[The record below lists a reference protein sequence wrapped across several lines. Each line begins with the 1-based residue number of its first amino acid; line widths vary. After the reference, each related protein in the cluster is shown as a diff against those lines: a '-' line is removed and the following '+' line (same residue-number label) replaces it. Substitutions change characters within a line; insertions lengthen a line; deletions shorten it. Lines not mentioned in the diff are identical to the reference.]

1 MDHKLL
7 IELQTR
13 VEFQEETI
21 EQLGQTL
28 TAQQRE
34 IQALRAD
41 VRHLQDLVQQL
52 TPALTG
58 QAGDEPPPPHY

>member
-1 MDHKLL
+1 MEQKLL

-13 VEFQEETI
+13 LEFQEETI

-34 IQALRAD
+34 LQALRTD
-41 VRHLQDLVQQL
+41 VARLQDLVRRL
-52 TPALTG
+52 TPPLTG
-58 QAGDEPPPPHY
+58 QPGDEPPPPHY